1 MRTRLLTAL
10 CAAAALGFPFLAPA
24 TAQAETD
31 CSVVDTSP
39 NQVVIGLKPV
49 TVQFDVATDCDD
61 EDHAMKWIVTGA
73 NYPTSNVYWFGAC
86 TYAYQTDT
94 NSPTC
99 PNGRAKLDV
108 IGKGTFQGKAM
119 AGVQALHASA
129 FDDVNA
135 NDLDDD
141 DTRTD
146 ILDTSF
152 TLLRR
157 TTWGTTFNAS
167 PEPRRKGQ
175 NLNITGQVSRANWD
189 TGKYEKFGV
198 YVKLQFRGEK
208 EESYHTVRTVWDNG
222 ASASTTIKA
231 VRSGYLR
238 YYFPGDSLHAPS
250 ASRADYVKV
259 LPKKKG

>member
-10 CAAAALGFPFLAPA
+10 CAAAALSFPFLAPA

-31 CSVVDTSP
+31 CSVVDASP
-39 NQVVIGLKPV
+39 QQVVVGLKPV
-49 TVQFDVATDCDD
+49 IVQFDVATDCDD
-61 EDHAMKWIVTGA
+61 EDHQMNWVVSGA
-73 NYPTSNVYWFGAC
+73 ASPGSQVGWFGAC
-86 TYAYQTDT
+86 TYTYLGSDT
-94 NSPTC
+94 PTC
-99 PNGRAKLDV
+99 PNGRARLDV
-108 IGKGTFQGKAM
+108 IGTGTFKGKKM
-119 AGVQALHASA
+119 AGPQSLYATA
-129 FDDVNA
+129 FDDLNS
-135 NDLDDD
+135 NLLDDD

-146 ILDTSF
+146 TLATSF
-152 TLLRR
+152 SLLRR

-175 NLNITGQVSRANWD
+175 NLNITGQISRANWD

-198 YVKLQFRGEK
+198 YVKLQFRGEN
-208 EESYHTVRTVWDNG
+208 EESYHSVRTVWDNG

-238 YYFPGDSLHAPS
+238 YYFPGDALHAPS